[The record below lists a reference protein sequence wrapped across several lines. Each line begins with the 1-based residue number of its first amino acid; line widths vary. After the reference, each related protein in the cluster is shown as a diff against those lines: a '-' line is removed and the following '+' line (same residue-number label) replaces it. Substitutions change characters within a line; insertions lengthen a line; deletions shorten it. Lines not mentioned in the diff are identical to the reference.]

1 MLGGT
6 GVGTGVGSTHTQPGF
21 AQSSGATGAFGQ
33 QGCEAEVVTDIEAQ
47 APIGFK
53 TRKATARI
61 ASTSFAL
68 AFMNALPLMFKARLQ
83 PRTLCRELLLK

>member
-1 MLGGT
+1 MFDGAS
-6 GVGTGVGSTHTQPGF
+6 VGTGVGSTHTQPGF
-21 AQSSGATGAFGQ
+21 AQSSGETGAFGQ
-33 QGCEAEVVTDIEAQ
+33 QGCEAGVVTDIEAQ

-68 AFMNALPLMFKARLQ
+68 AFMMPLR
-83 PRTLCRELLLK
+83 

>member
-1 MLGGT
+1 MFGGT
-6 GVGTGVGSTHTQPGF
+6 SVVPGVGLTHTQPVF
-21 AQSSGATGAFGQ
+21 AQSSGATGALGQ
-33 QGCEAEVVTDIEAQ
+33 QGCDGRLVTDIEAQ

-68 AFMNALPLMFKARLQ
+68 AFMNALPSMFKARLQ
-83 PRTLCRELLLK
+83 PQT